1 MRRKIVNLYKSKQAD
16 LNVCLCVK
24 TCVCVCGVRLC
35 VCVCVGGGG
44 GWMGVLFFFSFV
56 PAAQACMKRTRL
68 NVRPQDM
75 T

>member
-24 TCVCVCGVRLC
+24 TCVCVWRAL
-35 VCVCVGGGG
+35 VCVCGWGGVDGCA
-44 GWMGVLFFFSFV
+44 VFFSFV